1 MKSKPS
7 ARRSRVTYPL
17 ALEKPLYA
25 RVAKV
30 ADKTGMSRQVVMHM
44 SIERGLDVLMNQL
57 SSEAPASS
65 LS

>member
-1 MKSKPS
+1 MSSKQRP
-7 ARRSRVTYPL
+7 RRNRVTYPL
-17 ALEKPLYA
+17 AMEKPLYA

-57 SSEAPASS
+57 TSETQLAAQP
-65 LS
+65 